1 MGFFLP
7 PAALQQTAVVGVRRD
22 AVRREELVDGEVDPA
37 EHRARIVLARALTR
51 FVRHAVVVCRDEQ
64 LRVAFEPDD
73 GELSNRDK
81 QALAFAGQHQRLVE
95 AAQQRLRDGGRGFVL
110 AAAVAIDPSV
120 ILESETLP
128 IDVDDQYGYGY
139 GQTMGFRGAAPEG
152 AQNAKIVYAV
162 DRAKIWKMVEDVFN
176 KL

>member
-1 MGFFLP
+1 MRTKNRRSHPAP
-7 PAALQQTAVVGVRRD
+7 PQTVK
-22 AVRREELVDGEVDPA
+22 
-37 EHRARIVLARALTR
+37 ITTVL
-51 FVRHAVVVCRDEQ
+51 
-64 LRVAFEPDD
+64 
-73 GELSNRDK
+73 S
-81 QALAFAGQHQRLVE
+81 
-95 AAQQRLRDGGRGFVL
+95 LRDPEGVVAISQNHLASCMYSGEYETFSIRLHPMFRKDPSFKNYIWDVL

>member
-1 MGFFLP
+1 MILRIWK
-7 PAALQQTAVVGVRRD
+7 AALRATASRLCGKAFRK
-22 AVRREELVDGEVDPA
+22 DPSFKNY
-37 EHRARIVLARALTR
+37 IW
-51 FVRHAVVVCRDEQ
+51 D
-64 LRVAFEPDD
+64 
-73 GELSNRDK
+73 
-81 QALAFAGQHQRLVE
+81 
-95 AAQQRLRDGGRGFVL
+95 VL

-162 DRAKIWKMVEDVFN
+162 DRAKVWKMVENVFN

>member
-1 MGFFLP
+1 MSHNDFKDLESRIKSDRFKAMWESHYATP
-7 PAALQQTAVVGVRRD
+7 MFRK
-22 AVRREELVDGEVDPA
+22 DPSFKNY
-37 EHRARIVLARALTR
+37 IW
-51 FVRHAVVVCRDEQ
+51 D
-64 LRVAFEPDD
+64 
-73 GELSNRDK
+73 
-81 QALAFAGQHQRLVE
+81 
-95 AAQQRLRDGGRGFVL
+95 VL

-162 DRAKIWKMVEDVFN
+162 DRAKVWKMVEDVFN